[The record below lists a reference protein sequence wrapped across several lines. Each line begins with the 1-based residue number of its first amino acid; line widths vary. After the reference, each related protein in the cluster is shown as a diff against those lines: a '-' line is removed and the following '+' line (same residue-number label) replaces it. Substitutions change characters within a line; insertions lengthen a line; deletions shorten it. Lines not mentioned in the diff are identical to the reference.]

1 MTPDELSAN
10 LPENA
15 ENDFPE
21 NEKAEQGENTEQ
33 SVTSEN
39 SVPEKELTPAEKPP
53 FCSTAESIF
62 ALIFLFTGYL
72 FIKLF
77 IRNGCGIA
85 AALFLIA
92 VLVLSAVL
100 AKLRRADGS
109 RSSKLYFVLAV
120 VFALGTGVS
129 ANGMIRFMSFCFAAV
144 YYAMWAFALNNPE
157 WKGFGANAFH
167 GVCEAV
173 MGVPKRNF
181 TACPKAACG
190 LFRRKSGAKNV
201 GYAAAGLMLSLPI
214 TVVVCVLLM
223 SADDGFEN
231 MLGRIFDSI
240 SLTELWFFLLGLPVS
255 FLLFGVIYGAVSSKG
270 KLRTDEALYEAK
282 NEKMRFAP
290 PALVCS
296 FTAPL
301 LIVYVL
307 FFFSQLGY
315 FISAFGGVIP
325 EQFSASEYARKG
337 FFELCAVA
345 MINLAVIAAV
355 NAFCRRD
362 EKNTALKA
370 VTVILS
376 VFTLILIATAES
388 KMFLY
393 IDRFGL
399 TSKRVYTSW
408 FMFILAAVFILIIIS
423 RFKKFRA
430 ASVGAAVIT
439 AASLLLGFCNADG
452 LIAKYDAKLIEN
464 GVMTAFPDDLSADAA
479 PAIAKYMKSK
489 NKTLADAADASRQKL
504 MSEVSSKEWF
514 DCTLSDIIA
523 LYEFLPFFYGDR

>member
-10 LPENA
+10 SSENVENTLPEEEIGQSECPEQSEPSENA
-15 ENDFPE
+15 SPE
-21 NEKAEQGENTEQ
+21 NE
-33 SVTSEN
+33 
-39 SVPEKELTPAEKPP
+39 TPPVEKPP
-53 FCSTAESIF
+53 FCSATESVF
-62 ALIFLFTGYL
+62 ALIFLFTGYT

-77 IRNGCGIA
+77 LQHSCGIA

-100 AKLRRADGS
+100 AKLRKADGS
-109 RSSKLYFVLAV
+109 RSSKLYFVLAA

-129 ANGMIRFMSFCFAAV
+129 ANGLIRFLAFCFAAV

-157 WKGFGANAFH
+157 WKGFGESAFH
-167 GVCEAV
+167 SVGEAV
-173 MGVPKRNF
+173 FGVPKRNF

-190 LFRRKSGAKNV
+190 IFRRKSGAKNV
-201 GYAAAGLMLSLPI
+201 GYAVAGFMLSLPI

-223 SADDGFEN
+223 SADGGFED
-231 MLGRIFDSI
+231 MLGQIFDSI
-240 SLTELWFFLLGLPVS
+240 SLTGLWLFLLGLPVS
-255 FLLFGVIYGAVSSKG
+255 FLLFGVIFGAVSSKG

-290 PALVCS
+290 PALVCA

-315 FISAFGGVIP
+315 FISAFGGVLP
-325 EQFSASEYARKG
+325 EKFIASEYARRG

-345 MINLAVIAAV
+345 VINLAVIAAV

-362 EKNTALKA
+362 GKDTALKT

-408 FMFILAAVFILIIIS
+408 LMAILAAVFVIIIIS

-439 AASLLLGFCNADG
+439 IASLLLCFCNADG
-452 LIAKYDAKLIEN
+452 FIARYDAKLIEC
-464 GVMTAFPDDLSADAA
+464 GVMTNFPNDLSPDAA
-479 PAIAKYMKSK
+479 PVIREFLDSASQDLANAAK
-489 NKTLADAADASRQKL
+489 TSRIRL
-504 MSEVSSKEWF
+504 MTKVSQKEWF
-514 DCTLSDIIA
+514 ENTVSDIIA
-523 LYEFLPFFYGDR
+523 FDAFKQR

>member
-10 LPENA
+10 PSENVETDLPE
-15 ENDFPE
+15 
-21 NEKAEQGENTEQ
+21 EKLVQSEPTEH
-33 SVTSEN
+33 TEPSEN
-39 SVPEKELTPAEKPP
+39 ATPEKETPPAEKPP
-53 FCSTAESIF
+53 FCSTAESVF
-62 ALIFLFTGYL
+62 ALIFLFTGYT

-77 IRNGCGIA
+77 LQHSCGIA

-92 VLVLSAVL
+92 VLALSAVL

-109 RSSKLYFVLAV
+109 RSSKLYFVLAA

-129 ANGMIRFMSFCFAAV
+129 ANGLIRFMAFCFAAV

-157 WKGFGANAFH
+157 WKGFGESASH
-167 GVCEAV
+167 SVSEAV
-173 MGVPKRNF
+173 FGVPKRNF

-190 LFRRKSGAKNV
+190 IFRRKSGAKNV
-201 GYAAAGLMLSLPI
+201 GYAVAGLMLSLPI
-214 TVVVCVLLM
+214 TVIVCVLLM
-223 SADDGFEN
+223 NADDGFEN
-231 MLGRIFDSI
+231 MLGQIFDSI
-240 SLTELWFFLLGLPVS
+240 SLTELWLFLIGLPVS
-255 FLLFGVIYGAVSSKG
+255 FLLFGVIFGAVSSKG

-282 NEKMRFAP
+282 NEKMRIAP
-290 PALVCS
+290 PALVCA

-307 FFFSQLGY
+307 FFFSQFSY
-315 FISAFGGVIP
+315 FISAFGGVLP
-325 EQFSASEYARKG
+325 EKFSASEYARRG

-345 MINLAVIAAV
+345 VINLAVIAAV

-362 EKNTALKA
+362 GKDTALKT

-376 VFTLILIATAES
+376 LFTLILIATAES

-408 FMFILAAVFILIIIS
+408 LMAILAAVFVLIIIS

-439 AASLLLGFCNADG
+439 IASLLLCFCNADG
-452 LIAKYDAKLIEN
+452 LIARYDAKLIES
-464 GVMTAFPDDLSADAA
+464 GVMTSFPDDLSPDAA
-479 PAIAKYMKSK
+479 PVIKEYLDST
-489 NKTLADAADASRQKL
+489 NQDLADAADVSRIRL
-504 MSEVSSKEWF
+504 MTKVSQKEWYEH
-514 DCTLSDIIA
+514 TVSDIIA
-523 LYEFLPFFYGDR
+523 FDAFKQR

>member
-1 MTPDELSAN
+1 MTPDELSTN
-10 LPENA
+10 SSENVENDLPEEEIVQSELTEHTEPS
-15 ENDFPE
+15 ENTSPE
-21 NEKAEQGENTEQ
+21 NETLP
-33 SVTSEN
+33 V
-39 SVPEKELTPAEKPP
+39 EKPP

-62 ALIFLFTGYL
+62 AMIFLFTGYT

-77 IRNGCGIA
+77 LQHSCGIA

-92 VLVLSAVL
+92 VLALSAVL
-100 AKLRRADGS
+100 AKLRKADGS
-109 RSSKLYFVLAV
+109 RSSKLYFVLTA

-129 ANGMIRFMSFCFAAV
+129 ANGLIRFLAFCFAAV

-157 WKGFGANAFH
+157 WKGFGESAFH
-167 GVCEAV
+167 SVCEAV
-173 MGVPKRNF
+173 FGVPKRNF

-190 LFRRKSGAKNV
+190 IFRRKSGVKNV
-201 GYAAAGLMLSLPI
+201 GYAVIGLVLSVPI
-214 TVVVCVLLM
+214 TVVVCALLM
-223 SADDGFEN
+223 SADGGFED
-231 MLGRIFDSI
+231 MLGRIFDGI
-240 SLTELWFFLLGLPVS
+240 SLTEFWLFLVGLPVS
-255 FLLFGVIYGAVSSKG
+255 FLLFGVIFGAVSSKG

-282 NEKMRFAP
+282 NGKMRIAP
-290 PALVCS
+290 PALVCA
-296 FTAPL
+296 FTAPI

-315 FISAFGGVIP
+315 FISAFGGVLP
-325 EQFSASEYARKG
+325 EKFSASEYARRG
-337 FFELCAVA
+337 FFELCTVAV
-345 MINLAVIAAV
+345 INLAVIAAV

-362 EKNTALKA
+362 GKNTALKT

-408 FMFILAAVFILIIIS
+408 AMFILAAVFVLIIIS

-439 AASLLLGFCNADG
+439 IASLLLCFCNADG
-452 LIAKYDAKLIEN
+452 LIARYDAKLIES
-464 GVMTAFPDDLSADAA
+464 GVMASFPDDLSPDAA
-479 PAIAKYMKSK
+479 PVIRECLESEDQD
-489 NKTLADAADASRQKL
+489 LADAAGTSRIRL
-504 MSEVSSKEWF
+504 MTKVSQKEWF
-514 DCTLSDIIA
+514 ENTVSDIIA
-523 LYEFLPFFYGDR
+523 FESFKER

>member
-10 LPENA
+10 SSENVENTIPEAKKIVQSECPEQSEPSENA
-15 ENDFPE
+15 APE
-21 NEKAEQGENTEQ
+21 NE
-33 SVTSEN
+33 
-39 SVPEKELTPAEKPP
+39 TPTAEKPP
-53 FCSTAESIF
+53 FCSTAESVF
-62 ALIFLFTGYL
+62 ALIFLFTGYT

-77 IRNGCGIA
+77 LQHSCGIA

-100 AKLRRADGS
+100 AKLRKADGS
-109 RSSKLYFVLAV
+109 RSSKLYFVLAA

-129 ANGMIRFMSFCFAAV
+129 ANGLIRFLAFCFAAV

-157 WKGFGANAFH
+157 WKGFGESAFH
-167 GVCEAV
+167 SVCEAV
-173 MGVPKRNF
+173 FGVPKRNF
-181 TACPKAACG
+181 TAWPKAACG
-190 LFRRKSGAKNV
+190 IFRRKSGAKNV
-201 GYAAAGLMLSLPI
+201 GYAVAGLMLSLPI
-214 TVVVCVLLM
+214 TVIVCVLLM
-223 SADDGFEN
+223 SADGGFED

-240 SLTELWFFLLGLPVS
+240 SLTEFWLFLVGLPVS
-255 FLLFGVIYGAVSSKG
+255 FLLFGVIFGAVSSKG

-282 NEKMRFAP
+282 NGKMHIAP
-290 PALVCS
+290 PALVCA

-315 FISAFGGVIP
+315 FISAFGGVLP
-325 EQFSASEYARKG
+325 EKFSASEYARRG

-345 MINLAVIAAV
+345 VINLAVIAAV

-362 EKNTALKA
+362 GKDTALKT

-408 FMFILAAVFILIIIS
+408 LMAILAAVFVLIIIS

-439 AASLLLGFCNADG
+439 IASLLLCFCNADG
-452 LIAKYDAKLIEN
+452 LIARYDAKLIES
-464 GVMTAFPDDLSADAA
+464 GVMASFPDDLSPDAA
-479 PAIAKYMKSK
+479 PFIKECLDSDDQD
-489 NKTLADAADASRQKL
+489 LADAAETGRIRL
-504 MSEVSSKEWF
+504 MTKVSQKEWYEN
-514 DCTLSDIIA
+514 TVSDIIA
-523 LYEFLPFFYGDR
+523 FESFKER

>member
-10 LPENA
+10 SSENVENTIPEEEIVQSECPEQSEPS
-15 ENDFPE
+15 ENTSPE
-21 NEKAEQGENTEQ
+21 NETLP
-33 SVTSEN
+33 V
-39 SVPEKELTPAEKPP
+39 EKPP

-62 ALIFLFTGYL
+62 AMIFLFTGYT

-77 IRNGCGIA
+77 LQHSCGIA
-85 AALFLIA
+85 AALFLVA

-100 AKLRRADGS
+100 AKLRKADGS
-109 RSSKLYFVLAV
+109 RSSKLYFVLAAF
-120 VFALGTGVS
+120 FAIGTGVS
-129 ANGMIRFMSFCFAAV
+129 ANGLIRFLAFCFAAV

-157 WKGFGANAFH
+157 WKGFGESAFH
-167 GVCEAV
+167 SICEAV
-173 MGVPKRNF
+173 FGVPKRNF

-190 LFRRKSGAKNV
+190 IFRRKSGAKNV
-201 GYAAAGLMLSLPI
+201 GYAVIGLVLSVPI

-223 SADDGFEN
+223 SADGGFED

-240 SLTELWFFLLGLPVS
+240 SLTEFWLFLVGLPVS
-255 FLLFGVIYGAVSSKG
+255 FLLFGVIFGAVSSKG

-282 NEKMRFAP
+282 NGEMRFAP
-290 PALVCS
+290 PALVCA

-315 FISAFGGVIP
+315 FISAFGGVLP
-325 EQFSASEYARKG
+325 EKFSASEYARRG

-345 MINLAVIAAV
+345 VINLAVIAAV

-362 EKNTALKA
+362 EKNTALKT

-388 KMFLY
+388 KMLLY

-408 FMFILAAVFILIIIS
+408 LMFILAAVFVLIIIS

-439 AASLLLGFCNADG
+439 IASLLLCFCNADG
-452 LIAKYDAKLIEN
+452 LIARYDAKLIEK

-479 PAIAKYMKSK
+479 PVIRECLDSESQD
-489 NKTLADAADASRQKL
+489 LADAAGTSRIRL
-504 MSEVSSKEWF
+504 MTKVSQKEWYEN
-514 DCTLSDIIA
+514 TVSDIIA
-523 LYEFLPFFYGDR
+523 FESFKER

>member
-10 LPENA
+10 SSENVENTLPEEEIGQSECPEQSEPSVNTA
-15 ENDFPE
+15 PE
-21 NEKAEQGENTEQ
+21 NE
-33 SVTSEN
+33 
-39 SVPEKELTPAEKPP
+39 TPTAEKPP
-53 FCSTAESIF
+53 FCSTAESVF
-62 ALIFLFTGYL
+62 ALIFLFTGYT

-77 IRNGCGIA
+77 LQHSCGLA

-100 AKLRRADGS
+100 AKLRKADGS
-109 RSSKLYFVLAV
+109 RSSKLYFVLAA

-129 ANGMIRFMSFCFAAV
+129 ANGLIRFMAFCFAAV

-157 WKGFGANAFH
+157 WKGFGESAFH
-167 GVCEAV
+167 SVCEAV
-173 MGVPKRNF
+173 FGVPKRNF

-190 LFRRKSGAKNV
+190 IFRRKSGAKNV
-201 GYAAAGLMLSLPI
+201 GYAVAGLMLSLPI

-223 SADDGFEN
+223 SADGGFED
-231 MLGRIFDSI
+231 MIGRIFDSI
-240 SLTELWFFLLGLPVS
+240 SLTGLWLFLLGLPVS
-255 FLLFGVIYGAVSSKG
+255 FLLFGVIFGAVSSKG
-270 KLRTDEALYEAK
+270 KIRTDEALYEAK
-282 NEKMRFAP
+282 KEKMRFAP
-290 PALVCS
+290 PALVCA

-315 FISAFGGVIP
+315 FISAFGGVLP
-325 EQFSASEYARKG
+325 EKFIASEYARRG

-345 MINLAVIAAV
+345 VINLAVIAAV

-362 EKNTALKA
+362 GKDTALKT

-408 FMFILAAVFILIIIS
+408 LMAILAAVFVIIIIS

-439 AASLLLGFCNADG
+439 IASLLLCFCNADG
-452 LIAKYDAKLIEN
+452 LIARYDAKLIEC
-464 GVMTAFPDDLSADAA
+464 GVMTNFPNDLSPDAA
-479 PAIAKYMKSK
+479 PVIRECLDSASQD
-489 NKTLADAADASRQKL
+489 LADAAKTSRIRL
-504 MSEVSSKEWF
+504 MTKVSQKEWF
-514 DCTLSDIIA
+514 ENTVSDIIA
-523 LYEFLPFFYGDR
+523 FDAFKQR

>member
-10 LPENA
+10 SSENVENTLPEEEIGQSECPEQSEPSVNTA
-15 ENDFPE
+15 PE
-21 NEKAEQGENTEQ
+21 NE
-33 SVTSEN
+33 
-39 SVPEKELTPAEKPP
+39 TPTAEKPP
-53 FCSTAESIF
+53 FCSTAESVF
-62 ALIFLFTGYL
+62 ALIFLFTGYA

-77 IRNGCGIA
+77 LQHSCGIA

-100 AKLRRADGS
+100 AKLRKADGS
-109 RSSKLYFVLAV
+109 RSSKLYFVPAAF
-120 VFALGTGVS
+120 FALGTGVS
-129 ANGMIRFMSFCFAAV
+129 ANGLIRFLAFCFAAV

-157 WKGFGANAFH
+157 WKGFGESAFH
-167 GVCEAV
+167 SVGEAV
-173 MGVPKRNF
+173 FGVPKRNF

-190 LFRRKSGAKNV
+190 IFRRKSGAKNV
-201 GYAAAGLMLSLPI
+201 GYAVAGLMLSLPI

-223 SADDGFEN
+223 SADGGFED

-240 SLTELWFFLLGLPVS
+240 SLTGLWLFLLGLPVS
-255 FLLFGVIYGAVSSKG
+255 FLLFGVIFGAVSSKG
-270 KLRTDEALYEAK
+270 KIRTDEALYEAK
-282 NEKMRFAP
+282 KEKMRFAP
-290 PALVCS
+290 PALVCA

-315 FISAFGGVIP
+315 FISAFGGVLP
-325 EQFSASEYARKG
+325 EKFSASEYARRG

-345 MINLAVIAAV
+345 VINLAVIAAV

-362 EKNTALKA
+362 GKNTALKI
-370 VTVILS
+370 VTVTLS

-408 FMFILAAVFILIIIS
+408 LMAILAAVFVIIIIS

-439 AASLLLGFCNADG
+439 IASLLLCFCNADG
-452 LIAKYDAKLIEN
+452 LIARYDAKLIEC
-464 GVMTAFPDDLSADAA
+464 GVMTNFPNDLSPDAA
-479 PAIAKYMKSK
+479 PVIRECLDSASQD
-489 NKTLADAADASRQKL
+489 LADAAKTSRIRL
-504 MSEVSSKEWF
+504 MTKVSQKEWF
-514 DCTLSDIIA
+514 ENTVSDIIA
-523 LYEFLPFFYGDR
+523 FDAFKQR

>member
-1 MTPDELSAN
+1 MTPDELSVN
-10 LPENA
+10 SSENVENTLPEEEKIGQSECPEQSEPSENA
-15 ENDFPE
+15 SPE
-21 NEKAEQGENTEQ
+21 NETP
-33 SVTSEN
+33 SV
-39 SVPEKELTPAEKPP
+39 EKPP
-53 FCSTAESIF
+53 FCSTAESVF
-62 ALIFLFTGYL
+62 ALIFLFTGYT

-77 IRNGCGIA
+77 LQHSCGIA

-92 VLVLSAVL
+92 VLALSAVL
-100 AKLRRADGS
+100 AKLRKADGS
-109 RSSKLYFVLAV
+109 RSSKLYFVLAA

-129 ANGMIRFMSFCFAAV
+129 ANGLIRFLAFCFAAV

-157 WKGFGANAFH
+157 WKGFGESAFH
-167 GVCEAV
+167 SVCEAV
-173 MGVPKRNF
+173 FGVPKRNF

-190 LFRRKSGAKNV
+190 IFRRKGGAKNV
-201 GYAAAGLMLSLPI
+201 GYAVIGLMLSLPI

-223 SADDGFEN
+223 SADGGFED
-231 MLGRIFDSI
+231 MLGRIFDSL
-240 SLTELWFFLLGLPVS
+240 SLTEFWLFLVGLPVS
-255 FLLFGVIYGAVSSKG
+255 FLLFGVIFGAVSSKG
-270 KLRTDEALYEAK
+270 KLRTDEALYEEK
-282 NEKMRFAP
+282 NGKMRFAP
-290 PALVCS
+290 PALVCA
-296 FTAPL
+296 FTTPI

-315 FISAFGGVIP
+315 FISAFGGVLP
-325 EQFSASEYARKG
+325 EKFSASEYARRG

-345 MINLAVIAAV
+345 VINLAVIAAV

-362 EKNTALKA
+362 GKNTALKT

-408 FMFILAAVFILIIIS
+408 AMFILAAVFVLIIIS

-439 AASLLLGFCNADG
+439 IASLLLCFCNADG
-452 LIAKYDAKLIEN
+452 LIARYDAKLIEK

-479 PAIAKYMKSK
+479 PVIREYLDSE
-489 NKTLADAADASRQKL
+489 NQDLADAARYSRIRL
-504 MSEVSSKEWF
+504 TTMAFGKEWF
-514 DCTLSDIIA
+514 EETVSDIIA
-523 LYEFLPFFYGDR
+523 FEVFKQRR

>member
-1 MTPDELSAN
+1 MTPDELSVN
-10 LPENA
+10 SSENVENTLPE
-15 ENDFPE
+15 EEEIVQSECP
-21 NEKAEQGENTEQ
+21 EQ
-33 SVTSEN
+33 SEPSEN
-39 SVPEKELTPAEKPP
+39 AAPEKENPPAEKPP
-53 FCSTAESIF
+53 FCSTAESVF
-62 ALIFLFTGYL
+62 ALIFLFTGYT

-77 IRNGCGIA
+77 LQHSCGIA
-85 AALFLIA
+85 AALFLVA
-92 VLVLSAVL
+92 VLALSAVL
-100 AKLRRADGS
+100 AKLRKADGS
-109 RSSKLYFVLAV
+109 RSSKLYFILAAF
-120 VFALGTGVS
+120 FAIGTGVS
-129 ANGMIRFMSFCFAAV
+129 ANGLIRFLAFCFAAV

-157 WKGFGANAFH
+157 WKGFGESASH
-167 GVCEAV
+167 SVCEAV
-173 MGVPKRNF
+173 FGVPKRNF

-190 LFRRKSGAKNV
+190 IFRRKSGAKNV
-201 GYAAAGLMLSLPI
+201 GYAVIGLVLSVPI

-223 SADDGFEN
+223 SADGGFED

-240 SLTELWFFLLGLPVS
+240 SLTEFWLFLVGLPVS
-255 FLLFGVIYGAVSSKG
+255 FLLFGVIFGAVSAKG

-282 NEKMRFAP
+282 NGKMHIAP
-290 PALVCS
+290 PALVCA
-296 FTAPL
+296 FTAPI

-315 FISAFGGVIP
+315 FISAFGGVLP
-325 EQFSASEYARKG
+325 EKFSASEYARRG

-345 MINLAVIAAV
+345 VINLAVIAAV

-362 EKNTALKA
+362 EKNTALKT

-388 KMFLY
+388 KMLLY

-408 FMFILAAVFILIIIS
+408 AMFILAAVFVLIIIS

-439 AASLLLGFCNADG
+439 IASLLLCFCNADG
-452 LIAKYDAKLIEN
+452 LIARYDAKLIEK

-479 PAIAKYMKSK
+479 PVIREYLDSDDQD
-489 NKTLADAADASRQKL
+489 LADAAGTSRICL
-504 MSEVSSKEWF
+504 MTKVSQKEWF
-514 DCTLSDIIA
+514 ENTVSDIIA
-523 LYEFLPFFYGDR
+523 FESFKER

>member
-10 LPENA
+10 SSENVENTLPEEEIGQSELTEHTEPS
-15 ENDFPE
+15 ENSNPE
-21 NEKAEQGENTEQ
+21 NET
-33 SVTSEN
+33 
-39 SVPEKELTPAEKPP
+39 PPAEKPP
-53 FCSTAESIF
+53 FCSTAESVF
-62 ALIFLFTGYL
+62 ALIFLFTGYT

-77 IRNGCGIA
+77 LQHSCGLA

-100 AKLRRADGS
+100 AKLRKADGS
-109 RSSKLYFVLAV
+109 RSSKLYFVLAA

-129 ANGMIRFMSFCFAAV
+129 ANGLIRFMAFCFAAV

-157 WKGFGANAFH
+157 WKGFGESAFH
-167 GVCEAV
+167 SVCEAV
-173 MGVPKRNF
+173 FGVPKRNF

-190 LFRRKSGAKNV
+190 IFRRKSGAKNV
-201 GYAAAGLMLSLPI
+201 GYAVVGLMLSLPI

-223 SADDGFEN
+223 SADGGFED

-240 SLTELWFFLLGLPVS
+240 SLTGLWLFLLGLPVS
-255 FLLFGVIYGAVSSKG
+255 FLLFGVIFGAVSSKG
-270 KLRTDEALYEAK
+270 KIRTDEALYEAK
-282 NEKMRFAP
+282 KEKMRFAP
-290 PALVCS
+290 PALVCA

-315 FISAFGGVIP
+315 FISAFGGVLP
-325 EQFSASEYARKG
+325 EKFIASEYARRG

-345 MINLAVIAAV
+345 VINLAVIAAV

-362 EKNTALKA
+362 GKDTALKT

-408 FMFILAAVFILIIIS
+408 LMAILAAVFVIIIIS

-430 ASVGAAVIT
+430 ASVGAAIIT
-439 AASLLLGFCNADG
+439 IASLLLCFCNADG
-452 LIAKYDAKLIEN
+452 LIARYDAKLIEC
-464 GVMTAFPDDLSADAA
+464 GVMTNFPNDLSPDAA
-479 PAIAKYMKSK
+479 PVIRECLDSASQD
-489 NKTLADAADASRQKL
+489 LADAAKTSRIRL
-504 MSEVSSKEWF
+504 MTKVSQKEWF
-514 DCTLSDIIA
+514 ENTVSDIIA
-523 LYEFLPFFYGDR
+523 FDAFKQR